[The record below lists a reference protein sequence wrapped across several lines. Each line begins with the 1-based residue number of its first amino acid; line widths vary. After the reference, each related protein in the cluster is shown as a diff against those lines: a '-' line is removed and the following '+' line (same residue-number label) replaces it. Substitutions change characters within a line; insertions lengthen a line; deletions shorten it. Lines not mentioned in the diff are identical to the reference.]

1 MINRETRLL
10 NKFFSMQRT
19 WIKWAGAAV
28 LCASLV
34 CAVFALMSAASARA
48 QSPLKWESAAP
59 FPDPSEELYGVAAN
73 GKMYVIGGFGPTS
86 GMVYEYDPATDKWT
100 KKKPMARAT
109 HHSALAELN
118 GKIYVM
124 GGFAP
129 YTSPQGGGGG
139 WEPVDN
145 AWEYDPTNDTWKA
158 LAPLP
163 VRRGST
169 LAAVVNGKIYVIGG
183 NTTNP
188 GTSDVAVFANRPS
201 RDLGLN
207 EMYDPE
213 TNKWTDRAPMP
224 TARNH
229 MYGGTVNGKV
239 YAIGGRLGSAFIGA
253 ASNTDVVEEYDPA
266 TDQWGAPKM
275 KMPTAR
281 SGGGWA
287 IHNGKIYVAGGEVN
301 TLQMAG
307 AFRSLEAYDVA
318 TNTWAILPSM
328 PNPRHGV
335 AGAFLGNRLHLVSGK
350 ITSGGGGPGLQVAS
364 SEHDVME
371 IPDK

>member
-1 MINRETRLL
+1 MIEQYNR
-10 NKFFSMQRT
+10 KS
-19 WIKWAGAAV
+19 KAV
-28 LCASLV
+28 LDIQRV
-34 CAVFALMSAASARA
+34 CARLASASFLITIILTATITLFVVYTRA
-48 QSPLKWESAAP
+48 QSQLKWESGAP
-59 FPDPSEELYGVAAN
+59 FPEPSEELYGVAAN
-73 GKMYVIGGFGPTS
+73 GKMYVIGGFGPTT
-86 GMVYEYDPATDKWT
+86 GMVFEYDPATDKWT
-100 KKKPMARAT
+100 KKKPMAKGT

-124 GGFAP
+124 GGFLP

-158 LAPLP
+158 LAPMPL
-163 VRRGST
+163 RRGST
-169 LAAVVNGKIYVIGG
+169 LETVVNGKIYVIGG

-188 GTSDVAVFANRPS
+188 GTNDVAVFGNRPS
-201 RDLGLN
+201 RDLGMN

-213 TNKWTDRAPMP
+213 TNKWTERAPMP

-229 MYGGTVNGKV
+229 MYGGAVNGKI
-239 YAIGGRLGSAFIGA
+239 YAIGGRLGSAFIGS

-266 TDQWGAPKM
+266 TDQWGAPKT

-281 SGGGWA
+281 SGGWA
-287 IHNGKIYVAGGEVN
+287 IYNGKIYVAGGEVN
-301 TLQMAG
+301 TQQMAG

-318 TNTWAILPSM
+318 NNTLAILPSL
-328 PNPRHGV
+328 PNPRHGI

-371 IPDK
+371 IPPN